1 MCQPCCQTPRPSQ
14 FKHHQPS
21 LTPFTYTQAI
31 ANRLPDYTYSVPGM
45 LFYFLDPGHTAGG
58 FRLHERCYFDKK
70 DLEVDMQGKVRAAVV
85 VLCMCSAGC
94 GPDSINN
101 SNPTRP
107 FLCCDPTTPADS
119 PLHSNPTRPGT
130 TTVRAG
136 GRREC
141 GHRAERG
148 AEPRAARGDG
158 AHFVPLPGEGRA
170 GREGHP
176 GGLLIG
182 FRVGKVLVFGGV
194 GGG

>member
-85 VLCMCSAGC
+85 VLCMCC
-94 GPDSINN
+94 VRPDAD
-101 SNPTRP
+101 PTRSITP
-107 FLCCDPTTPADS
+107 IQPDPSCVVIQQHQLTHPSTPTQPDPEQQQS
-119 PLHSNPTRPGT
+119 VL
-130 TTVRAG
+130 VAG
-136 GRREC
+136 GNAGIGRSAAQSLAQLGATVHILCRSREK
-141 GHRAERG
+141 
-148 AEPRAARGDG
+148 
-158 AHFVPLPGEGRA
+158 GEQA
-170 GREGHP
+170 VKD
-176 GGLLIG
+176 IQ
-182 FRVGKVLVFGGV
+182 VGY
-194 GGG
+194 